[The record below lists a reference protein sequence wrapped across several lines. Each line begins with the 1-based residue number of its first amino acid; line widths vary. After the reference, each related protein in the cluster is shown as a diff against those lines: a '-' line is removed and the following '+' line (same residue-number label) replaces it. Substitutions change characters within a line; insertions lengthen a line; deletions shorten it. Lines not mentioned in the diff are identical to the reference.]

1 MFGAMFTWL
10 MIFISHLFFRVKWEK
25 TGGRKLPV
33 RMIGFPYL
41 TILGAVLLFSLMIT
55 TWFTDF
61 KIMLQFGIPWLLFL
75 AVAYFVSKRRNINH
89 NVMEESLE
97 KKIE

>member
-1 MFGAMFTWL
+1 
-10 MIFISHLFFRVKWEK
+10 MIFISHLFFRGKWEK
-25 TGGRKLPV
+25 AGGRKLPV

-55 TWFTDF
+55 SWFTDF

-75 AVAYFVSKRRNINH
+75 AVVYFVSKRRNINH

>member
-1 MFGAMFTWL
+1 
-10 MIFISHLFFRVKWEK
+10 
-25 TGGRKLPV
+25 
-33 RMIGFPYL
+33 MIGFPYL

-55 TWFTDF
+55 SWFTDF

-75 AVAYFVSKRRNINH
+75 AVAYFISKRRNINH
-89 NVMEESLE
+89 NVMEESRE